1 MNERL
6 QLALESTIY
15 LFHGGNIMKRNG
27 FTLID
32 LILALSIVS
41 ILISIALPN
50 FSAQIKQAQVKTATN
65 SLLEAINLTR
75 TQAVMTNKRTTIR
88 KQNEWSEGWEIFIDA
103 DNDGIRDANEQL
115 IKMQEKFNGIK
126 IVTNRPIT
134 NNVSYIGTGE
144 SRSAS
149 GSSGGGFQA
158 GTFTICP
165 TAKGKGVQLILAR
178 GGRVRVAKIDEE
190 KCNAV

>member
-1 MNERL
+1 M
-6 QLALESTIY
+6 
-15 LFHGGNIMKRNG
+15 
-27 FTLID
+27 
-32 LILALSIVS
+32 
-41 ILISIALPN
+41 ALPEDGHIFTIERDQN
-50 FSAQIKQAQVKTATN
+50 RIRMARETFLHFENYSHQIT
-65 SLLEAINLTR
+65 LLEGKAIDVLQTL
-75 TQAVMTNKRTTIR
+75 K
-88 KQNEWSEGWEIFIDA
+88 NEPLFDLIFIDA

-165 TAKGKGVQLILAR
+165 AAKGKGVQLILAR

>member
-1 MNERL
+1 M
-6 QLALESTIY
+6 Q
-15 LFHGGNIMKRNG
+15 RNG

-32 LILALSIVS
+32 LILTLSIVS

-75 TQAVMTNKRTTIR
+75 TQAVMTNKRATIR

-149 GSSGGGFQA
+149 GTSGGGFQA

-178 GGRVRVAKIDEE
+178 GGRVRVAKIDED

>member
-1 MNERL
+1 
-6 QLALESTIY
+6 
-15 LFHGGNIMKRNG
+15 MKRNG

-75 TQAVMTNKRTTIR
+75 TQAVMTNKRATIR
-88 KQNEWSEGWEIFIDA
+88 KQNEWSEGWEVFIDS
-103 DNDGIRDANEQL
+103 DNDGIRDANERL
-115 IKMQEKFNGIK
+115 IKMQEKLNGIK

-144 SRSAS
+144 SRNAS
-149 GSSGGGFQA
+149 GTNGGGFQA

-178 GGRVRVAKIDEE
+178 GGRVRVAKINEE
-190 KCNAV
+190 TCNAV

>member
-1 MNERL
+1 
-6 QLALESTIY
+6 
-15 LFHGGNIMKRNG
+15 MKRNG

-32 LILALSIVS
+32 VILTLSIIS
-41 ILISIALPN
+41 ILISIALPS
-50 FSAQIKQAQVKTATN
+50 FSAYVKQAQVKTASN

-75 TQAVMTNKRTTIR
+75 TQAIMTNKRATIR
-88 KQNEWSEGWEIFIDA
+88 KQNEWSEGWEIFIDT
-103 DNDGIRDANEQL
+103 DNDGVRDVNEKL
-115 IKMQEKFNGIK
+115 IQMQEKFNGIK
-126 IVTNRPIT
+126 IITNRPIT

-149 GSSGGGFQA
+149 GTSGGGFQA

-178 GGRVRVAKIDEE
+178 GGRIRVAKIDEE
-190 KCNAV
+190 KCNAA

>member
-1 MNERL
+1 M
-6 QLALESTIY
+6 Q
-15 LFHGGNIMKRNG
+15 RNG

-32 LILALSIVS
+32 LTLAFSIIS

-75 TQAVMTNKRTTIR
+75 TQAVMTNKRATIR

-126 IVTNRPIT
+126 IVTNRPIK

-149 GSSGGGFQA
+149 GNNGGGFQA

-165 TAKGKGVQLILAR
+165 TVKGKGVQLILAR